1 MTARLFRS
9 LTLCL
14 LMGALA
20 VSVQARDDDPIE
32 LPPVWTTGNR
42 LWTIEISYDSA
53 IVTPPS
59 LFNPTHQP
67 FRSAMATEDYQEW
80 RSEVALATT
89 DPLNTTD
96 VRCSAVASS
105 NTRQTTSMSDT
116 TERYLAAYQL
126 FTAIN
131 ASKGLFGIRAAMGG
145 SPPELYNGKYHAT
158 FTITYIDGGS
168 EKWVVAPGISPSLL
182 FEANVAPLPSG
193 DGVAKP
199 CPIQMKG

>member
-59 LFNPTHQP
+59 LFTQ
-67 FRSAMATEDYQEW
+67 Q
-80 RSEVALATT
+80 SE
-89 DPLNTTD
+89 
-96 VRCSAVASS
+96 
-105 NTRQTTSMSDT
+105 
-116 TERYLAAYQL
+116 
-126 FTAIN
+126 I
-131 ASKGLFGIRAAMGG
+131 
-145 SPPELYNGKYHAT
+145 
-158 FTITYIDGGS
+158 
-168 EKWVVAPGISPSLL
+168 
-182 FEANVAPLPSG
+182 
-193 DGVAKP
+193 
-199 CPIQMKG
+199 